1 MNPNN
6 KSQEFLDVNGHEVAS
21 FASQVANVGFAHF
34 TDLLVAMFK
43 SGAWR
48 KFQDG
53 LGVYEFL
60 PGEFDYFLTQQGV
73 ERDDVMHGVRDI
85 ETKAQLEA
93 AMDERRTGEP
103 GYRRHFTEVRQIN
116 PRRPGRP
123 ILPFGCTAVEAKHLA
138 ELGTNIKPRAREA
151 LGAATRRYTRS
162 GGQTSVRPSDRLPA
176 LERAT
181 RIAHRLNDD
190 DLHTLHAEVNSE
202 LERRRKEAAQRLP
215 LDLPIATV

>member
-1 MNPNN
+1 MNQKNN
-6 KSQEFLDVNGHEVAS
+6 GEGLLDVNGHEVES

-53 LGVYEFL
+53 LGIYEFL

-93 AMDERRTGEP
+93 AMDERRTGEL
-103 GYRRHFTEVRQIN
+103 GYRRHITEARQIN
-116 PRRPGRP
+116 PKRPGRP
-123 ILPFGCTAVEAKHLA
+123 ILPFGCTNAQAKLLA
-138 ELGTNIKPRAREA
+138 EWEVSIEPRAREA

-181 RIAHRLNDD
+181 RIMRRLNDD
-190 DLHTLHAEVNSE
+190 DLHVLYKEVCNE
-202 LERRRKEAAQRLP
+202 IEHRRNAAGERLP
-215 LDLPIATV
+215 LDLPSASR